1 MAEKKTIGIQTKLL
15 MVQSDLKAPKNQ
27 FNKSGNYHYRNCED
41 ILEAAKPLLQ
51 SVGANLRLTDDVV
64 QIGDRFYIKA
74 TAVFTDIETGEMI
87 ENAALA
93 RESVQKKGM
102 DESQITGATSS
113 YARKYALNGLFCIDD
128 VKDAD
133 HDGGGQKP
141 PQGTQKVSKDMVNTI
156 NAELKR
162 TNIASGIILETYN
175 IKKVTD
181 MTIEQFKNFMS
192 RMKKTPDYVPSEEE
206 IPDPKE

>member
-1 MAEKKTIGIQTKLL
+1 
-15 MVQSDLKAPKNQ
+15 
-27 FNKSGNYHYRNCED
+27 
-41 ILEAAKPLLQ
+41 
-51 SVGANLRLTDDVV
+51 
-64 QIGDRFYIKA
+64 
-74 TAVFTDIETGEMI
+74 
-87 ENAALA
+87 
-93 RESVQKKGM
+93 
-102 DESQITGATSS
+102 
-113 YARKYALNGLFCIDD
+113 
-128 VKDAD
+128 
-133 HDGGGQKP
+133 
-141 PQGTQKVSKDMVNTI
+141 MVNTI